1 MKTKILCGLREAKDF
16 VSGQELCEQFG
27 VSRTAVWKAIKQ
39 LREAGYEIEAVQNR
53 GYRLIETPDI
63 LSDSELSSRIHT
75 QWAGRDVIYKK
86 EVDSTNTYAK
96 QLGEQSGGHGTLVVA
111 DIQTAGRGRRGRNWV
126 SPEGCGIWMSL
137 LLKPDMLPGNASMLT
152 LVMALAV
159 QRALEKTAHV
169 TAQIKW
175 PNDLVVNGKKICGIL
190 TEMSAQMDEIN
201 YIVVGVGINANMEE
215 FPQECRDVATSVY
228 LETGAKVRRAD
239 LVASV
244 MEQFEFYYDI
254 FMRTQDLSGLMDAYN
269 ACMINEGREVRV
281 LDPKKE
287 FTGIAMGINE
297 RGELMVGTGD
307 AVVKVDS
314 GEVSVRGVYG
324 YV

>member
-75 QWAGRDVIYKK
+75 QWAGCDVIYKK

-96 QLGEQSGGHGTLVVA
+96 QLGEQPGGHGTLVVA

-244 MEQFEFYYDI
+244 MEQFEFGYDI